1 MKKYT
6 LLFLCIIFVYSCT
19 DSTKTAEPDE
29 LQGKLS
35 ADLVNNPNTL
45 EGKNIIEGPIIRFT
59 DTLHDFGRLKEGE
72 SVEYEFSFTNQ
83 GKMDLIITEAKGS
96 CGCTVPTF
104 SNKPIK
110 RGEQG
115 SIKVTFNSQGKKGY
129 NEKSV
134 VVISNANPSVSNL
147 YIQAEVQ

>member
-1 MKKYT
+1 MNR
-6 LLFLCIIFVYSCT
+6 LILWLSFIILASCG
-19 DSTKTAEPDE
+19 DNPKTEESNE

-35 ADLVNNPNTL
+35 ADLVNNPNSL
-45 EGKNIIEGPIIRFT
+45 ESTNTSDIPVISFA
-59 DTLHDFGRLKEGE
+59 DTLHDFGRIKEGE
-72 SVEYEFSFTNQ
+72 SVEYEFSFTNK
-83 GKMDLIITEAKGS
+83 GEKDLIITEAKGS
-96 CGCTVPTF
+96 CGCTVP
-104 SNKPIK
+104 SIPSQPIK
-110 RGEQG
+110 QGEQA